1 MVKPPLQETDPEL
14 QDMDDLQQLERQ
26 RKSGRGYRLG
36 HPLVIAAGI
45 ILIGLAIAWL
55 LSR

>member
-1 MVKPPLQETDPEL
+1 MIKLPPQETDPEL
-14 QDMDDLQQLERQ
+14 QDMDDLQRLERQ
-26 RKSGRGYRLG
+26 RKSGPGNRLG
-36 HPLVIAAGI
+36 HPLVIAAAV

>member
-1 MVKPPLQETDPEL
+1 MVKQPLQETDPEL
-14 QDMDDLQQLERQ
+14 QDMDDLQQLEQR
-26 RKSGRGYRLG
+26 RKSGPVRRLG
-36 HPLVIAAGI
+36 HPLVIAAAI

>member
-1 MVKPPLQETDPEL
+1 MIKLPPHETDPEL
-14 QDMDDLQQLERQ
+14 QDMDDLQRLEQQ
-26 RKSGRGYRLG
+26 RKSGPARRLG
-36 HPLVIAAGI
+36 HPLVIAAAV